1 MHRSNRMEAIRR
13 SFWVLPALAMA
24 VGVALA
30 LLLPAVDDE
39 LGISM
44 GLLSLTEFSA
54 ARGLLETIA
63 TVTVSVAG
71 ISFSITVVALQ
82 LAAQQLGPRVLRTFQ
97 RNRLSQTVLAVFLG
111 TFVYALVLLTQLDAT
126 ATEIPHLPV
135 AVAIVATTVAF
146 GLFVAFIDDTVTSL
160 QAATVIERIAADGR
174 RAIDGRHPRGAGEPV
189 RDSQAALDD
198 LWPGLSA
205 REPAQVRARHG
216 GFVVAVDGR
225 HLVRVAEGARAVIA
239 QRAAIGEYVLTG
251 GLLAEIWMDGE
262 SAGPIESTGDA
273 FALGAERAIPQDM
286 AFPLR
291 QLADVALRALSPSL
305 NDPTTARNAVDAA
318 ADTLVHFI
326 RAEPIER
333 VRADQHGAVR
343 LLAIGADLDDLAR
356 VAFEEVRG
364 AAAGSPTVTA
374 HLAQRLEEI
383 GRVARAAGLS
393 AAEVDRQRAEL
404 VGPNGGRDD

>member
-1 MHRSNRMEAIRR
+1 MHRSNRIEAIRR
-13 SFWVLPALAMA
+13 SFWVLPAVAMA
-24 VGVALA
+24 LGVALA
-30 LLLPAVDDE
+30 LLLPAANDE
-39 LGISM
+39 LGITI
-44 GLLSLTEFSA
+44 GLLGLTEFSA

-97 RNRLSQTVLAVFLG
+97 RNRLSQAVLAMFLG

-135 AVAIVATTVAF
+135 AVAIVATAVAF

-174 RAIDGRHPRGAGEPV
+174 RAIDGRHPGGAGEPV
-189 RDSQAALDD
+189 PDSEAALRD
-198 LWPGLSA
+198 LSPSLRD
-205 REPAQVRARHG
+205 REPGQVRASHG
-216 GFVVAVDGR
+216 GFLVAVDGG
-225 HLVRVAEGARAVIA
+225 HLVRVAERADGVIV
-239 QRAAIGEYVLTG
+239 QRAAIGDYVLTG
-251 GLLAEIWMDGE
+251 GLLAEIWTDGNSHDPSE
-262 SAGPIESTGDA
+262 SAKDA
-273 FALGAERAIPQDM
+273 FALGAERAIPQDV

-318 ADTLVHFI
+318 ADALVHFL

-333 VRADQHGAVR
+333 VRADEHGAVR
-343 LLAIGADLDDLAR
+343 LVALGAEVDDLVR
-356 VAFEEVRG
+356 VAFEEVRR
-364 AAAGSPTVTA
+364 AAADSPTVTA
-374 HLAQRLEEI
+374 HVAKRLDEI
-383 GRVARAAGLS
+383 DRVARALGVD
-393 AAEVDRQRAEL
+393 AAEVSRQRAKL
-404 VGPNGGRDD
+404 VGQDDGG